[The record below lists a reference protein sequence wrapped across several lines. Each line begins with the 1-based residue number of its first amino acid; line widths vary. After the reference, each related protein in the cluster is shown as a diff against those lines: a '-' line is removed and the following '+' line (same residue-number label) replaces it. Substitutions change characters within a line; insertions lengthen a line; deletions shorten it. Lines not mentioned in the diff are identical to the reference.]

1 MSDLT
6 TMKRTEYVTA
16 FFDSEADAE
25 AAVARIEAEGI
36 PRDEIRVVPGAP
48 DAGADRTAAEPRQKG
63 FFEALGDMFM
73 PAEDRYAYAEGL
85 SRGGFLVSLYTTVD
99 NRDRIFDILDDA
111 GTIDM
116 DAREES
122 WRAEG
127 WAGLSGRRA
136 TDAGRGDA
144 QHRRQ
149 RHLAPKPTWRCRTRT
164 RSMSS
169 RSSCGS
175 ASETPNRVG
184 CASAPTSSRPRW
196 RKRSICATRRFGS
209 SVARRPGG
217 LRGRRFGLRGPHD
230 RSHRDP

>member
-36 PRDEIRVVPGAP
+36 PRDQIRVVAGAP
-48 DAGADRTAAEPRQKG
+48 DADPDRAAAQPRQKG
-63 FFEALGDMFM
+63 FFEALADMFM

-99 NRDRIFDILDDA
+99 NRDRILDILDDA

-122 WRAEG
+122 WRSGG
-127 WAGLSGRRA
+127 WQGYRAGAPLTQVGA
-136 TDAGRGDA
+136 TAAPATGAPRLEPDGDVPSEDNYSL
-144 QHRRQ
+144 QGLVFRFFSDR
-149 RHLAPKPTWRCRTRT
+149 LF
-164 RSMSS
+164 MLV
-169 RSSCGS
+169 
-175 ASETPNRVG
+175 ASEF
-184 CASAPTSSRPRW
+184 A
-196 RKRSICATRRFGS
+196 ICN
-209 SVARRPGG
+209 
-217 LRGRRFGLRGPHD
+217 LK
-230 RSHRDP
+230 